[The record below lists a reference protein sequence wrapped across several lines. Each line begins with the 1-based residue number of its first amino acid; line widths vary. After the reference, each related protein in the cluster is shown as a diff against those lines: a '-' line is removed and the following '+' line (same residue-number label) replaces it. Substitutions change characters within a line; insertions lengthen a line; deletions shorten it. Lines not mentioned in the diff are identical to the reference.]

1 MMMAPVRRGGRAGA
15 DQASLSWRRTYTP
28 LAGTT
33 RTEVDEALVDRGGAD
48 AGRSHDE
55 LGAHHS
61 AKVAARADHARDDAE
76 RGARDEGDD
85 AEVEAL
91 GHLDEEREEDEHNQS
106 HIPLLIVAHAPKS
119 KEEDR
124 LV

>member
-61 AKVAARADHARDDAE
+61 AKVAARADHARDDAQGW
-76 RGARDEGDD
+76 RRHVRDD
-85 AEVEAL
+85 AKVEAFR
-91 GHLDEEREEDEHNQS
+91 HLREG
-106 HIPLLIVAHAPKS
+106 A
-119 KEEDR
+119 DR
-124 LV
+124 